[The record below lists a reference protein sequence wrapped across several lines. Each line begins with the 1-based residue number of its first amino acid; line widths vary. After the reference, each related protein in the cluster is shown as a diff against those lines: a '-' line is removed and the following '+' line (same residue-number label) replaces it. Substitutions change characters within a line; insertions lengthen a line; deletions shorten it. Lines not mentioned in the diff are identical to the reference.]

1 MQFETIDPNSTIIY
15 NMKNSKELSGK
26 IALVTGGTKG
36 IGKAIA
42 DELASLGATLI
53 VSARKQPLEKVPYH
67 FIAADLTKGSNIEQL
82 GKQILE
88 EYGGLDILINNVGGT
103 SAPAG
108 GFNVLSD
115 EDWENDLQLNLLAA
129 IKLDKALVPSMI
141 ERNTGV
147 VIHISSL
154 NGKLP
159 LYASN
164 FSYGVTKAALNNYS
178 KALAN
183 EVASKG
189 VRVITVSP
197 GMVQT
202 TAMENFLNS
211 YAASV
216 GKSFD
221 EAAEMVMNSL
231 GGVPMNRLAQP
242 EEIANLVGFLA
253 SPKAS
258 YITGS
263 NYVVDGGTIPTV
275 F

>member
-1 MQFETIDPNSTIIY
+1 MEIST
-15 NMKNSKELSGK
+15 KELTGK
-26 IALVTGGTKG
+26 VALVTGGTKG

-42 DELASLGATLI
+42 DQLAALGATVI
-53 VSARKQPLEKVPYH
+53 ISARSRPDADSEYA
-67 FIAADLTKGSNIEQL
+67 FIAADLTRPEDNKQL
-82 GKQILE
+82 ANKIIE
-88 EYGGLDILINNVGGT
+88 EYHGLDILINNVGGT

-108 GFNVLSD
+108 GFSVLSD
-115 EDWENDLQLNLLAA
+115 QDWENDLQLNLLSA
-129 IKLDKALVPSMI
+129 IKLDRALVPLMI

-164 FSYGVTKAALNNYS
+164 FCYGVSKAALNNYS
-178 KALAN
+178 KVLAN

-197 GMVQT
+197 GMVKT
-202 TAMENFLNS
+202 TAMESFLHS
-211 YAASV
+211 YGSSI
-216 GKSFD
+216 GKNLK
-221 EAAEMVMNSL
+221 ETAQLVMDSL

-242 EEIANLVGFLA
+242 EEIAHLIGFLV

-263 NYVVDGGTIPTV
+263 NVVIDGGTIPTV

>member
-1 MQFETIDPNSTIIY
+1 
-15 NMKNSKELSGK
+15 MKKTQKELEGK

-42 DELASLGATLI
+42 DELAHLGATVI
-53 VSARKQPLEKVPYH
+53 VSARNLHDGNQEH
-67 FIAADLTKGSNIEQL
+67 EFIAADLSQSEDIKQL
-82 GKQILE
+82 ANKILE
-88 EYGGLDILINNVGGT
+88 QYGTLDILINNVGGT

-108 GFNVLSD
+108 GFSVLS
-115 EDWENDLQLNLLAA
+115 EKDWEKDLQLNLLAA

-189 VRVITVSP
+189 VRVIAVSP
-197 GMVQT
+197 GMVKT
-202 TAMENFLNS
+202 TAMESFLNS
-211 YAASV
+211 YGASI
-216 GKSFD
+216 GKNM
-221 EAAEMVMNSL
+221 EETAQLVMDSL
-231 GGVPMNRLAQP
+231 GGVPMKRLAQP
-242 EEIANLVGFLA
+242 QEIANLIGFLV

-258 YITGS
+258 YITGT
-263 NYVVDGGTIPTV
+263 NYVIDGGTIPTTI
-275 F
+275 

>member
-1 MQFETIDPNSTIIY
+1 
-15 NMKNSKELSGK
+15 MKKTEKELEGK

-42 DELASLGATLI
+42 DELANLGATVI
-53 VSARKQPLEKVPYH
+53 VSARSLHDGNQENQ
-67 FIAADLTKGSNIEQL
+67 FIAADLSRSEDIKQL
-82 GKQILE
+82 ANKILE
-88 EYGGLDILINNVGGT
+88 QYGTLDILINNVGGT

-108 GFNVLSD
+108 GFSVLSD
-115 EDWENDLQLNLLAA
+115 EDWEKDLQLNLLAA

-197 GMVQT
+197 GMVRT
-202 TAMENFLNS
+202 TAMETFLNS
-211 YAASV
+211 YGASI
-216 GKSFD
+216 GKNL
-221 EAAEMVMNSL
+221 EETAQLVMDSL
-231 GGVPMNRLAQP
+231 GGVPMKRLAQP
-242 EEIANLVGFLA
+242 EEIANLIGFLV

-258 YITGS
+258 YITGT
-263 NYVVDGGTIPTV
+263 NYVIDGGTIPTTI
-275 F
+275 

>member
-1 MQFETIDPNSTIIY
+1 MEISTQ
-15 NMKNSKELSGK
+15 ELSGK
-26 IALVTGGTKG
+26 VALVTGGTKG

-42 DELASLGATLI
+42 DELAQLGATVI
-53 VSARKQPLEKVPYH
+53 VSARSKTEDTQPHK
-67 FIAADLTKGSNIEQL
+67 FIAADLTKSEDIRQL
-82 GKQILE
+82 AKKIKE
-88 EYGGLDILINNVGGT
+88 EYQGLDILINNVGGT
-103 SAPAG
+103 SSPAG
-108 GFNVLSD
+108 GFSVLSN

-129 IKLDKALVPSMI
+129 IKLDKELVPLMI
-141 ERNTGV
+141 ERNSGV

-183 EVASKG
+183 EVANKG
-189 VRVITVSP
+189 VRVVTVSP
-197 GMVQT
+197 GMVKT
-202 TAMENFLNS
+202 TAMETFLNGYGS
-211 YAASV
+211 SI
-216 GKSFD
+216 GKSSA
-221 EAAEMVMNSL
+221 EAAQLIMDSL

-242 EEIANLVGFLA
+242 EEIAHLIGFLV

-258 YITGS
+258 YITGA
-263 NYVVDGGTIPTV
+263 NYVIDGGTIPTV

>member
-1 MQFETIDPNSTIIY
+1 MSIT
-15 NMKNSKELSGK
+15 KNELNGK
-26 IALVTGGTKG
+26 TALVTGGTKG

-42 DELASLGATLI
+42 DELEALGAKVI
-53 VSARKQPLEKVPYH
+53 VSARNQPTDKTMH
-67 FIAADLTKGSNIEQL
+67 RFIKADLTKSLDCELLAKI
-82 GKQILE
+82 IAE
-88 EYGGLDILINNVGGT
+88 EYNGVDILINNVGGT
-103 SAPAG
+103 SAPSG
-108 GFNVLSD
+108 GFSVLSD
-115 EDWENDLQLNLLAA
+115 DDWENDLQLNLLAA
-129 IKLDKALVPSMI
+129 IKLDKAFVPLMI

-178 KALAN
+178 KTLAN

-197 GMVQT
+197 GMVRT
-202 TAMENFLNS
+202 TAMDNFLNNYGNS
-211 YAASV
+211 I
-216 GKSFD
+216 GKSMD
-221 EAAEMVMNSL
+221 ETTQIVMDSM

-242 EEIANLVGFLA
+242 EEIAHLVGFLV

-258 YITGS
+258 YITGA
-263 NYVVDGGTIPTV
+263 NYIIDGGTIPTI

>member
-1 MQFETIDPNSTIIY
+1 MNSTE
-15 NMKNSKELSGK
+15 KELTGK
-26 IALVTGGTKG
+26 VALVTGGTKG

-42 DELASLGATLI
+42 DQLAVLGATVI
-53 VSARKQPLEKVPYH
+53 VSARSKPTEDIKH
-67 FIAADLTKGSNIEQL
+67 DFIAADVTKSSDNENLALKITEQ
-82 GKQILE
+82 
-88 EYGGLDILINNVGGT
+88 YGGLDILVNNVGGT
-103 SAPAG
+103 SSPAG
-108 GFNVLSD
+108 GFGVLSD
-115 EDWENDLQLNLLAA
+115 EDWEKDLRLNLLAA

-197 GMVQT
+197 GMVKT
-202 TAMENFLNS
+202 TAMEAFLSSYGNS
-211 YAASV
+211 I
-216 GKSFD
+216 GKSLD
-221 EAAEMVMNSL
+221 EAAQLVMDSL

-242 EEIANLVGFLA
+242 EEIAHLVGFLA

-258 YITGS
+258 YITGA
-263 NYVVDGGTIPTV
+263 NYVIDGGTIPTT

>member
-1 MQFETIDPNSTIIY
+1 METI
-15 NMKNSKELSGK
+15 KELTGR

-42 DELASLGATLI
+42 DELTDKGAT
-53 VSARKQPLEKVPYH
+53 VVVTARTKPNDHVTQQ
-67 FIAADLTKGSNIEQL
+67 FIAADLTQSDDIANLSKEIIDQYKSI
-82 GKQILE
+82 
-88 EYGGLDILINNVGGT
+88 DILINNVGGT
-103 SAPAG
+103 SSPAG
-108 GFNVLSD
+108 GFNALS
-115 EDWENDLQLNLLAA
+115 EQDWENDLQLNLLSA
-129 IKLDKALVPSMI
+129 IKLDKAFVPLMTAQNS
-141 ERNTGV
+141 GV

-183 EVASKG
+183 EVANEG

-197 GMVQT
+197 GMVRT
-202 TAMENFLNS
+202 TAMESFLNS
-211 YAASV
+211 YGASI
-216 GKSFD
+216 GKDLD
-221 EAAEMVMNSL
+221 ETSQLVMQSM

-242 EEIANLVGFLA
+242 EEIANLVGFLV

-258 YITGS
+258 YITGT
-263 NYVVDGGTIPTV
+263 NYIIDGGTIPTLL
-275 F
+275 

>member
-1 MQFETIDPNSTIIY
+1 MEKS
-15 NMKNSKELSGK
+15 KKELSGK

-42 DELASLGATLI
+42 DELALMGATVI
-53 VSARKQPLEKVPYH
+53 VSARSKPDENLRHP
-67 FIAADLTKGSNIEQL
+67 FIAADLTKPEDNKQLAKKIIEKYQ
-82 GKQILE
+82 
-88 EYGGLDILINNVGGT
+88 GLDILINNVGGT
-103 SAPAG
+103 SSPAG
-108 GFNVLSD
+108 GFSVLSD

-141 ERNTGV
+141 KRKTGV

-154 NGKLP
+154 NGMLP

-183 EVASKG
+183 EVALKG

-197 GMVQT
+197 GMVKT
-202 TAMENFLNS
+202 AAMETFLNS
-211 YAASV
+211 YGTSI
-216 GKSFD
+216 GKNLD
-221 EAAEMVMNSL
+221 ETAQLVMNSL
-231 GGVPMNRLAQP
+231 GGVPMNRLVQP
-242 EEIANLVGFLA
+242 QEIAHLIGFLV

-258 YITGS
+258 YITGT
-263 NYVVDGGTIPTV
+263 NYVIDGGTIPTTL
-275 F
+275 

>member
-1 MQFETIDPNSTIIY
+1 
-15 NMKNSKELSGK
+15 MKKTEKELEGK

-42 DELASLGATLI
+42 DELAHLGATVI
-53 VSARKQPLEKVPYH
+53 VSARSLQEGNLGHE
-67 FIAADLTKGSNIEQL
+67 FIAADLSQSEDIKQLANKIIEQ
-82 GKQILE
+82 
-88 EYGGLDILINNVGGT
+88 YGTLDILINNVGGT

-108 GFNVLSD
+108 GFSVLSD
-115 EDWENDLQLNLLAA
+115 EDWEKDLQLNLLAV
-129 IKLDKALVPSMI
+129 IKLDKELVPSMI

-189 VRVITVSP
+189 VRVIAVSP
-197 GMVQT
+197 GMVKT
-202 TAMENFLNS
+202 TAMESFLNS
-211 YAASV
+211 YGTSI
-216 GKSFD
+216 GKNL
-221 EAAEMVMNSL
+221 EETAQLVMDSL
-231 GGVPMNRLAQP
+231 GGVPMKRLAQP
-242 EEIANLVGFLA
+242 EEIANLIGFLV

-258 YITGS
+258 YITGT
-263 NYVVDGGTIPTV
+263 NYVIDGGTIPTTI
-275 F
+275 

>member
-1 MQFETIDPNSTIIY
+1 
-15 NMKNSKELSGK
+15 MKKANELTGK
-26 IALVTGGTKG
+26 IALVTGGTKD

-42 DELASLGATLI
+42 DELAALGATVI
-53 VSARKQPLEKVPYH
+53 VSARNQPMEEVPYH
-67 FIAADLTKGSNIEQL
+67 FIAADLTQARNNEQL
-82 GKQILE
+82 GKQKLKD
-88 EYGGLDILINNVGGT
+88 YGKLDILINNVGGT

-108 GFNVLSD
+108 GFSVLSD

-141 ERNTGV
+141 ERKAGV

-159 LYASN
+159 LFASN

-189 VRVITVSP
+189 VRIITVSP

-202 TAMENFLNS
+202 TAMENLLTS
-211 YAASV
+211 YATSI
-216 GKSFD
+216 GKNLN
-221 EAAEMVMNSL
+221 ETTQIVMNSL
-231 GGVPMNRLAQP
+231 GGVMMNRLAQP

-263 NYVVDGGTIPTV
+263 NYVIDGGTIPTA

>member
-1 MQFETIDPNSTIIY
+1 MERTIQ
-15 NMKNSKELSGK
+15 ELTGRT
-26 IALVTGGTKG
+26 ALVTGGTKG

-42 DELASLGATLI
+42 DELASLGATVI
-53 VSARKQPLEKVPYH
+53 VSARHQPAEKLPYH
-67 FIAADLTKGSNIEQL
+67 FIAADLTDSQSLNKLAAQLLKQYGS
-82 GKQILE
+82 
-88 EYGGLDILINNVGGT
+88 LDILINNVGGT

-108 GFNVLSD
+108 GFRVLSD
-115 EDWENDLQLNLLAA
+115 QDWENDLQLNLLAA
-129 IKLDKALVPSMI
+129 IKLDKAIVPSMI
-141 ERNTGV
+141 ARNLGV

-164 FSYGVTKAALNNYS
+164 LSYGVSKAALNNYS

-189 VRVITVSP
+189 IRVITVSP
-197 GMVQT
+197 GMVKT
-202 TAMENFLNS
+202 TAMEAFLHS
-211 YAASV
+211 YASSIR
-216 GKSFD
+216 KSFD
-221 EAAEMVMNSL
+221 ETQQLVMDSL

-242 EEIANLVGFLA
+242 EEIAHLVGFLA

-258 YITGS
+258 YITGA
-263 NYVVDGGTIPTV
+263 NYVIDGGTIPTI

>member
-1 MQFETIDPNSTIIY
+1 MEIST
-15 NMKNSKELSGK
+15 KELTGK
-26 IALVTGGTKG
+26 VALVTGGTKG

-42 DELASLGATLI
+42 DELARLGATVI
-53 VSARKQPLEKVPYH
+53 ISARSSPDAQSEH
-67 FIAADLTKGSNIEQL
+67 AFIAADLSKPADSKGLAHKI
-82 GKQILE
+82 IE

-108 GFNVLSD
+108 GFSVLTD
-115 EDWENDLQLNLLAA
+115 QDWENDLQLNLLAA
-129 IKLDKALVPSMI
+129 IKLDRSLVPLMI
-141 ERNTGV
+141 QRNTGV

-197 GMVQT
+197 GMVKT
-202 TAMENFLNS
+202 TAMESFLHS
-211 YAASV
+211 YGSSI
-216 GKSFD
+216 GKNLD
-221 EAAEMVMNSL
+221 ETAQLVMDSL
-231 GGVPMNRLAQP
+231 GGVPLNRLAQP
-242 EEIANLVGFLA
+242 EEIAHLIGFLV

-263 NYVVDGGTIPTV
+263 NVVIDGGTIPTV

>member
-1 MQFETIDPNSTIIY
+1 
-15 NMKNSKELSGK
+15 MKKTQKELQGK

-42 DELASLGATLI
+42 DELAHLGATVI
-53 VSARKQPLEKVPYH
+53 VSARSLQDGNLQHE
-67 FIAADLTKGSNIEQL
+67 FIAADLSQSEDIKQLANKIIEQ
-82 GKQILE
+82 
-88 EYGGLDILINNVGGT
+88 YGTLDILINNVGGT

-108 GFNVLSD
+108 GFSVLSD
-115 EDWENDLQLNLLAA
+115 EDWEKDLQLNLLAA

-189 VRVITVSP
+189 VRVVTVSP
-197 GMVQT
+197 GMVKT
-202 TAMENFLNS
+202 TAMETFLNS
-211 YAASV
+211 YGTSI
-216 GKSFD
+216 GKNL
-221 EAAEMVMNSL
+221 EETAQLVMDSL
-231 GGVPMNRLAQP
+231 GGVPMKRLAQP
-242 EEIANLVGFLA
+242 QEIANLIGFLV

-258 YITGS
+258 YITGT
-263 NYVVDGGTIPTV
+263 NYVIDGGTIPTTI
-275 F
+275 

>member
-1 MQFETIDPNSTIIY
+1 
-15 NMKNSKELSGK
+15 MKKTEKELQGK

-42 DELASLGATLI
+42 DELAHLGATVI
-53 VSARKQPLEKVPYH
+53 VSARSLQDGNLEYE
-67 FIAADLTKGSNIEQL
+67 FIAADLSQSEDIKQL
-82 GKQILE
+82 ANKIIQQ
-88 EYGGLDILINNVGGT
+88 YGTLDILINNVGGT

-108 GFNVLSD
+108 GFSVLSD
-115 EDWENDLQLNLLAA
+115 EDWEKDLQLNLLAA

-141 ERNTGV
+141 ERSTGV

-178 KALAN
+178 KALAD

-197 GMVQT
+197 GMVKT
-202 TAMENFLNS
+202 TAMETFLNS
-211 YAASV
+211 YGASI
-216 GKSFD
+216 GKNM
-221 EAAEMVMNSL
+221 EETAQLVMDSL

-242 EEIANLVGFLA
+242 QEIANLIGFLV
-253 SPKAS
+253 SSKAS
-258 YITGS
+258 YITGT
-263 NYVVDGGTIPTV
+263 NYVIDGGTIPTTI
-275 F
+275 

>member
-1 MQFETIDPNSTIIY
+1 
-15 NMKNSKELSGK
+15 MKKTTKELDGK

-42 DELASLGATLI
+42 DELAALGAIVI
-53 VSARKQPLEKVPYH
+53 VSARHKSSDNLPYH
-67 FIAADLTKGSNIEQL
+67 FIAADLSNRNNINEL
-82 GKQILE
+82 SEQILKE
-88 EYGGLDILINNVGGT
+88 HGSLDILINNVGGT
-103 SAPAG
+103 AAPSG
-108 GFNVLSD
+108 GFSVLSD
-115 EDWENDLQLNLLAA
+115 DDWENDLQLNLLAA
-129 IKLDKALVPSMI
+129 IKLDKAFVPLMI

-178 KALAN
+178 KTLAN

-197 GMVQT
+197 GMVRT
-202 TAMENFLNS
+202 TAMDNFLNNYGNS
-211 YAASV
+211 I
-216 GKSFD
+216 GKSMD
-221 EAAEMVMNSL
+221 ETTQIVMDSM

-242 EEIANLVGFLA
+242 EEIAHLVGFLV

-258 YITGS
+258 YITGA
-263 NYVVDGGTIPTV
+263 NYIIDGGTIPTI

>member
-1 MQFETIDPNSTIIY
+1 MEIST
-15 NMKNSKELSGK
+15 KELTRK
-26 IALVTGGTKG
+26 VALVTGGTKG

-42 DELASLGATLI
+42 DELARLGATVI
-53 VSARKQPLEKVPYH
+53 ISARSRHDANPQH
-67 FIAADLTKGSNIEQL
+67 DFIAADLTKPEDNKQL
-82 GKQILE
+82 ANKIIK
-88 EYGGLDILINNVGGT
+88 EYGALDILINNVGGT

-108 GFNVLSD
+108 GFSVLSD
-115 EDWENDLQLNLLAA
+115 QDWENDLQLNLLSA
-129 IKLDKALVPSMI
+129 IKLDKALVPLMI

-183 EVASKG
+183 EVASRG

-197 GMVQT
+197 GMVKT
-202 TAMENFLNS
+202 TAMESFLQS
-211 YAASV
+211 YGSSI
-216 GKSFD
+216 GKTLD
-221 EAAEMVMNSL
+221 ETAQLVMDSL

-242 EEIANLVGFLA
+242 EEIAHLIGFLVSA
-253 SPKAS
+253 KAS

-263 NYVVDGGTIPTV
+263 NVVIDGGTIPTV

>member
-1 MQFETIDPNSTIIY
+1 MEAATN
-15 NMKNSKELSGK
+15 ELTGK
-26 IALVTGGTKG
+26 VALVTGGTKG

-42 DELASLGATLI
+42 DELARLGATVI
-53 VSARKQPLEKVPYH
+53 ISARSRPDAQSEH
-67 FIAADLTKGSNIEQL
+67 AFIAADLTKPEDNKGLTNKI
-82 GKQILE
+82 IE

-103 SAPAG
+103 SGPAG
-108 GFNVLSD
+108 GFSVLTD
-115 EDWENDLQLNLLAA
+115 QDWENDLQLNLLAA
-129 IKLDKALVPSMI
+129 IKLDRSLVPLMI
-141 ERNTGV
+141 QRNTGV

-197 GMVQT
+197 GMVKT
-202 TAMENFLNS
+202 TAMESFLHS
-211 YAASV
+211 YGSTL
-216 GKSFD
+216 GKNLD
-221 EAAEMVMNSL
+221 ETAQLVMDSL
-231 GGVPMNRLAQP
+231 GGVPLNRLAQP
-242 EEIANLVGFLA
+242 EEIAHLIGFLV

-263 NYVVDGGTIPTV
+263 NVVIDGGTIPTV

>member
-1 MQFETIDPNSTIIY
+1 MEAATN
-15 NMKNSKELSGK
+15 ELIGK
-26 IALVTGGTKG
+26 VALVTGGTKG

-42 DELASLGATLI
+42 DELARLGATVI
-53 VSARKQPLEKVPYH
+53 ISARSRPDANPEH
-67 FIAADLTKGSNIEQL
+67 AFIAADLTKPEDNKQL
-82 GKQILE
+82 ADKIIN
-88 EYGGLDILINNVGGT
+88 EYGALDILINNVGGT

-108 GFNVLSD
+108 GFSVLSD
-115 EDWENDLQLNLLAA
+115 QDWEDDLQLNLLSA
-129 IKLDKALVPSMI
+129 IKLDRALVPLMI
-141 ERNTGV
+141 ERNSGV

-197 GMVQT
+197 GMVKT
-202 TAMENFLNS
+202 TAMESFLHS
-211 YAASV
+211 YGASM
-216 GKSFD
+216 GKNLD
-221 EAAEMVMNSL
+221 ETAQLVMDSL

-242 EEIANLVGFLA
+242 EEIAHLIGFLV

-263 NYVVDGGTIPTV
+263 NVVIDGGTIPTV

>member
-1 MQFETIDPNSTIIY
+1 MEAAT
-15 NMKNSKELSGK
+15 KELTGK
-26 IALVTGGTKG
+26 VALVTGGTKG

-42 DELASLGATLI
+42 DELAALGATVI
-53 VSARKQPLEKVPYH
+53 ISARSRPDANPGH
-67 FIAADLTKGSNIEQL
+67 AFIAADLSKPEDSKGLANKI
-82 GKQILE
+82 IE

-108 GFNVLSD
+108 GFSVLSD
-115 EDWENDLQLNLLAA
+115 QDWENDLQLNLLAA
-129 IKLDKALVPSMI
+129 IKLDRSLVPLMI
-141 ERNTGV
+141 ERSSGV

-197 GMVQT
+197 GMVKT
-202 TAMENFLNS
+202 TAMESFLHS
-211 YAASV
+211 YGSTI
-216 GKSFD
+216 GKNLD
-221 EAAEMVMNSL
+221 ETAQLIMDSL
-231 GGVPMNRLAQP
+231 GGVPLNRLAQP
-242 EEIANLVGFLA
+242 EEIANLIGFLV

-263 NYVVDGGTIPTV
+263 NVVIDGGTIPTV

>member
-1 MQFETIDPNSTIIY
+1 MEKTT
-15 NMKNSKELSGK
+15 KELSGK

-42 DELASLGATLI
+42 DELAQLGATVI
-53 VSARKQPLEKVPYH
+53 ITARSKPDRNLRH
-67 FIAADLTKGSNIEQL
+67 AFIAADLTKPEDNEQL
-82 GKQILE
+82 AKKIIA
-88 EYGGLDILINNVGGT
+88 EYDGLDILINNVGGT

-108 GFNVLSD
+108 GFSVLSD
-115 EDWENDLQLNLLAA
+115 TDWENDLQLNLLAA
-129 IKLDKALVPSMI
+129 IKLDKALVPLMI

-183 EVASKG
+183 EVAPKG

-197 GMVQT
+197 GMVKT
-202 TAMENFLNS
+202 TAMETFLNS
-211 YAASV
+211 YGASI
-216 GKSFD
+216 GKNLD
-221 EAAEMVMNSL
+221 ETAQLVMNSL

-242 EEIANLVGFLA
+242 EEIAHLVGFLV

-258 YITGS
+258 YITGT
-263 NYVVDGGTIPTV
+263 NYVIDGGTIPTT

>member
-1 MQFETIDPNSTIIY
+1 
-15 NMKNSKELSGK
+15 MKKTQKELQGK

-42 DELASLGATLI
+42 DELAHLGATVI
-53 VSARKQPLEKVPYH
+53 VSARSLQDGNLEH
-67 FIAADLTKGSNIEQL
+67 EFISADLSQSEDIKQLANKIIEQ
-82 GKQILE
+82 
-88 EYGGLDILINNVGGT
+88 YGTLDILINNVGGT

-108 GFNVLSD
+108 GFSVLSD
-115 EDWENDLQLNLLAA
+115 EDWEKDLQLNLLAA

-197 GMVQT
+197 GMVKT
-202 TAMENFLNS
+202 TAMETFLNS
-211 YAASV
+211 YGTSI
-216 GKSFD
+216 GKNL
-221 EAAEMVMNSL
+221 EETAQLVMDSL

-242 EEIANLVGFLA
+242 QEIANLIGFLV

-258 YITGS
+258 YITGT
-263 NYVVDGGTIPTV
+263 NYVIDGGTIPTTI
-275 F
+275 

>member
-1 MQFETIDPNSTIIY
+1 MKKST
-15 NMKNSKELSGK
+15 KDLTGK

-42 DELASLGATLI
+42 DELADLGATVV
-53 VSARKQPLEKVPYH
+53 VSARRRPSEGTPYH
-67 FIAADLTKGSNIEQL
+67 FIAADFTNGADNDFLSKEIIEN
-82 GKQILE
+82 
-88 EYGGLDILINNVGGT
+88 YGGVDILINNVGGT

-108 GFNVLSD
+108 GFSVLS
-115 EDWENDLQLNLLAA
+115 EVDWKNDLQVNLLAA

-141 ERNTGV
+141 QRNAGV
-147 VIHISSL
+147 VIHISSI

-164 FSYGVTKAALNNYS
+164 LSYGVTKAALNNYS

-189 VRVITVSP
+189 VRVIAISP
-197 GMVQT
+197 GMVKT
-202 TAMENFLNS
+202 TAMEAFLNN
-211 YAASV
+211 YANSL

-221 EAAEMVMNSL
+221 ETALLVMDSL
-231 GGVPMNRLAQP
+231 GGVPMNRLAMP
-242 EEIANLVGFLA
+242 EEIAQLVGFLA

-258 YITGS
+258 YITGA
-263 NYVVDGGTIPTV
+263 NYVIDGGTLPTI